1 MGEKRTCID
10 CRGKRFYCMCIME
23 MQVKYCFVVRLV
35 FNNHFSSTYWKRFA
49 DSLKNSTKDRAEKPT
64 RNKMEIVKSDDAIKG
79 NVPGTLFQFNIDV
92 VNRSLWS
99 KLCHQSDCV
108 THSHTVWPIRPYFHI
123 QGLW

>member
-1 MGEKRTCID
+1 
-10 CRGKRFYCMCIME
+10 MCIME

-79 NVPGTLFQFNIDV
+79 NVPSWNF
-92 VNRSLWS
+92 
-99 KLCHQSDCV
+99 
-108 THSHTVWPIRPYFHI
+108 THSHSMVAIRPYFYI
-123 QGLW
+123 QGL